1 MCGITGFL
9 GSLPASEAR
18 AVTDRMADALR
29 HRGPDAGGAFVE
41 AAGALTL
48 AFGHRRLSILDL
60 SPAGA
65 QPMESA
71 RYVLTF
77 NGEIY
82 NHLAL
87 REELGPRAW
96 RGHSDTETLLAG
108 FEAWGVRGT
117 LERAAGMF
125 ALGAWDREARRLT
138 LARDRMGEKPLY
150 YGRVGRDF
158 AFASEL
164 KALRR
169 HPAFRGS
176 VDAAAL
182 KLFLAFGYIP
192 SPLTIHA
199 GIAKLPPGHLLEVG
213 EGGAHGEPMAYWDLP
228 RVAARGLRDPLPEA
242 EAGPELERLLARV
255 VEEQSLSDVPLG
267 CFLSGGID
275 SSLVASFM
283 ATRAPKTRTF
293 SIGFGEGGFDEGGY
307 ARKVAEALGTEHT
320 ELRASPGDALA
331 LVPELPGIYDEP
343 FADASQLPALLL
355 ARLARPHVTVALTGD
370 GGDEVF
376 AGYNRYLF
384 LERARRLPPA
394 LSPLLGG
401 ASRLAN
407 SAPVRWLET
416 ASGLPQLDEKLRKL
430 ASVASAPSEAAAYWE
445 LAGQG
450 LEKGMQYLPV
460 ERAAGGLEGVPG
472 LQLRDQLLYLPDD
485 ILVKVD
491 RAAMAASLETR
502 APFLDHRV
510 VELAWRLPPSL
521 RTRGGKGKVLL
532 RSLLS
537 KRLDPA
543 LWERPKAGFTPP
555 LGAWLRGPLRDW
567 ADELLSEKAL
577 ADTGLPGAAAARAAW
592 LRVRRAGGNEA
603 LRLWPALMAQAWL
616 RAQARN
622 L

>member
-9 GSLPASEAR
+9 GSLPAGEAR
-18 AVTDRMADALR
+18 AVTDKMAGALR
-29 HRGPDAGGAFVE
+29 HRGPDAGGTHIE

-48 AFGHRRLSILDL
+48 ALGHRRLSILDL

-71 RYVLTF
+71 RFVITF

-87 REELGPRAW
+87 REELGRTGTW

-125 ALGAWDREARRLT
+125 ALAVWDRKEQRLT

-150 YGRVGRDF
+150 YGTLGRDL

-164 KALRR
+164 KALRQ
-169 HPAFRGS
+169 HPAFRPS

-199 GIAKLPPGHLLEVG
+199 GIAKLPPGHLLEI
-213 EGGAHGEPMAYWDLP
+213 GADGKHGEPRPYWDLAQ
-228 RVAARGLRDPLPEA
+228 VAARGLKDPLPDAEA
-242 EAGPELERLLARV
+242 EGELSRLLAKV
-255 VEEQSLSDVPLG
+255 VDEQSLSDVPLG

-275 SSLVASFM
+275 SSLVASFL
-283 ATRAPKTRTF
+283 AARPGPKARTF
-293 SIGFGEGGFDEGGY
+293 SIGFGDGGFDEGGY
-307 ARKVAEALGTEHT
+307 ARRVAEALGTEHT
-320 ELRASPGDALA
+320 ELRASPEDALA
-331 LVPELPGIYDEP
+331 LVPELPRIYDEP

-384 LERARRLPPA
+384 LERARRLPSA
-394 LSPLLGG
+394 LSPILSG
-401 ASRLAN
+401 ASRLAGGAA
-407 SAPVRWLET
+407 SLGLE
-416 ASGLPQLDEKLRKL
+416 AALRLPQLDEKLRKL
-430 ASVASAPSEAAAYWE
+430 ATVASAPSEAAAYWA

-450 LEKGMQYLPV
+450 LEPALQYLPV
-460 ERAAGGLEGVPG
+460 ERAAGGLSGVPG

-491 RAAMAASLETR
+491 RAGMAASLETR

-510 VELAWRLPPSL
+510 VELAWRLPLSL
-521 RTRGGKGKVLL
+521 RTRGGKGKMLL
-532 RSLLS
+532 RSLLA

-555 LGAWLRGPLRDW
+555 LGAWLAGPLRDW
-567 ADELLSEKAL
+567 ADELLSENAL
-577 ADTGLPGAAAARAAW
+577 AGTGLPGAGAARAAW

-616 RAQARN
+616 RA